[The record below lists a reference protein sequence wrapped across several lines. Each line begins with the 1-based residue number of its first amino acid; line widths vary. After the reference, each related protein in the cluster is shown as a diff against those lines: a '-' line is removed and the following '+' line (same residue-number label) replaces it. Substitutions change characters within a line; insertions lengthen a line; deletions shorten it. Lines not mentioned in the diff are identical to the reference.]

1 MSYQTRPNRRR
12 LFLPLHTKWSS
23 THAQTF
29 DFVPPCACTLIHACI
44 SIDRWYGAAAP
55 PNTPMQRVAPRYLA
69 AYQLLFDLLQLQASC
84 LILSIFD
91 VKQETLGT
99 NKSENYPF
107 IDPWL

>member
-1 MSYQTRPNRRR
+1 
-12 LFLPLHTKWSS
+12 
-23 THAQTF
+23 
-29 DFVPPCACTLIHACI
+29 
-44 SIDRWYGAAAP
+44 
-55 PNTPMQRVAPRYLA
+55 MQRVAPRYLA